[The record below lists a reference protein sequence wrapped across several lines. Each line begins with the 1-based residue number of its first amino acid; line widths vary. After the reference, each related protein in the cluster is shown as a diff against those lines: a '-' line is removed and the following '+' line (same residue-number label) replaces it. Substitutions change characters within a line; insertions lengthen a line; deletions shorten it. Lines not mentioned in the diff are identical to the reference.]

1 MLSSITFKTTKL
13 SAMTGFNLSV
23 LDPYTEQNEEQ
34 SEEQNHAAFAY
45 SPTEPTAPLNSTS
58 R

>member
-1 MLSSITFKTTKL
+1 
-13 SAMTGFNLSV
+13 MTGFNLSV

-45 SPTEPTAPLNSTS
+45 SPIEHTAPLNSTS